1 MLKCG
6 RALQL
11 SETETGTG
19 LDIGTHGH
27 QLKGQQSRIGNR
39 VADGA
44 ILKVEGSH
52 RRQGYGGQERL
63 KAEVKAKTK
72 SAPSKPTG
80 RRTFISCTTS
90 SPRGG

>member
-44 ILKVEGSH
+44 ILKVEG
-52 RRQGYGGQERL
+52 
-63 KAEVKAKTK
+63 
-72 SAPSKPTG
+72 
-80 RRTFISCTTS
+80 
-90 SPRGG
+90 